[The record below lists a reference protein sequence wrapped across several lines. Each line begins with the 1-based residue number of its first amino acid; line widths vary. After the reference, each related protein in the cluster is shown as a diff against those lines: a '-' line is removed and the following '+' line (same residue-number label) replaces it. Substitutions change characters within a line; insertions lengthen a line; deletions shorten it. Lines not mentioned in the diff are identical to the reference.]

1 MAIEKQVWSYGTRF
15 VWNSVRSTFRAPS
28 NLREAVVEDSLAN
41 KVVKVSVVWV
51 LNMEVSMTD
60 VIYDLIVYYEGTIR
74 VLQSGVGGEG
84 GIVGLNHINGNLG
97 SE

>member
-1 MAIEKQVWSYGTRF
+1 
-15 VWNSVRSTFRAPS
+15 
-28 NLREAVVEDSLAN
+28 
-41 KVVKVSVVWV
+41 
-51 LNMEVSMTD
+51 MEVSMTD

-84 GIVGLNHINGNLG
+84 GIVGLDHINGNLG